1 MDNIGFNWVVFVA
14 VSSGFLASSYT
25 IFSSNIIGPALQ
37 YVYPPKE
44 HGLSRPSLTIDMV
57 TISTTTLGMLIF
69 GHLADRWGRKRLYGV
84 ELCIIIL
91 GTVGMIQSSD
101 GYSEPDG
108 NHSLN
113 VYAAIASW
121 RGLQGLGIGA
131 EV

>member
-1 MDNIGFNWVVFVA
+1 
-14 VSSGFLASSYT
+14 
-25 IFSSNIIGPALQ
+25 
-37 YVYPPKE
+37 
-44 HGLSRPSLTIDMV
+44 MV

-69 GHLADRWGRKRLYGV
+69 GHLADRLGRKRLYGI

-91 GTVGMIQSSD
+91 GTIGMIQSSD
-101 GYSEPDG
+101 GYSKSDE

-113 VYAAIASW
+113 VYAAVASW